1 MDKTFRNSKIIKV
14 LILINYY
21 LIFQINHVYR
31 GVINVLPYQISAF
44 STHEKIQTSNLKLI
58 KLRYLLQYMNDKF

>member
-1 MDKTFRNSKIIKV
+1 MDKIFTDSKIIKL

-31 GVINVLPYQISAF
+31 GVINVLPYHISAF

-58 KLRYLLQYMNDKF
+58 NLRYLLQHMNDKF